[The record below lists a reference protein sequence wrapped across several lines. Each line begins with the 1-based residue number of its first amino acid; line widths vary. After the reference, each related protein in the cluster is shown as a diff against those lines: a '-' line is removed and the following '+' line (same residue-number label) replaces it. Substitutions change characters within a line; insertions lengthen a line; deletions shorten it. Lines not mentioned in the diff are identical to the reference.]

1 MLEKKIETKL
11 REEVKKQGGKAY
23 KFVSPGNAGVPDRLV
38 VLPDGKIAF
47 VEIKRKG
54 AKPRPL
60 QVNRIKELEKLGC
73 LVVVID
79 CVEDIAPLLETIR
92 KR

>member
-54 AKPRPL
+54 TKPRPL

-73 LVVVID
+73 LVAVID